1 MEIGDA
7 LQSLL
12 YGQLTVD
19 IQKPTHLEQLEILRA
34 VVANPSAIRR
44 LKIAGEVH
52 PWVSMLLETVRE
64 KEKTPCETTEQSKE
78 ASESESEMSVFP
90 VLEQTH

>member
-19 IQKPTHLEQLEILRA
+19 IQNPSHLEQLEIVRA

-44 LKIAGEVH
+44 LKIVGDVH
-52 PWVSMLLETVRE
+52 PWVQELLKTVG
-64 KEKTPCETTEQSKE
+64 
-78 ASESESEMSVFP
+78 ASG
-90 VLEQTH
+90 QTHCEPKVPEPEPEPEVRPEPQGQTH

>member
-19 IQKPTHLEQLEILRA
+19 IHNPTYLEQLEIVRA
-34 VVANPSAIRR
+34 VTANPSAIRR
-44 LKIAGEVH
+44 LKIAGDVH
-52 PWVSMLLETVRE
+52 PWVAMLL
-64 KEKTPCETTEQSKE
+64 KTAE
-78 ASESESEMSVFP
+78 ESLHSVP
-90 VLEQTH
+90 TSLEQIR

>member
-34 VVANPSAIRR
+34 VVANPPAIRR

-52 PWVSMLLETVRE
+52 PWVSMLLRTVGET
-64 KEKTPCETTEQSKE
+64 EKTPCETTEQMKPG
-78 ASESESEMSVFP
+78 SELAGSGV
-90 VLEQTH
+90 